1 MSAERVGRHGTA
13 DDPKVNTAPSTP
25 EGAYAPLLPF
35 DVRIDLVDRMLNF
48 EIADDPYYSGLEIQA
63 FDDAV
68 HGSGMLVFLSRR
80 DDDRIDVYRQAG
92 LNVDPANYGIGGGL
106 GAWVEAEISPDV
118 LVVDDLGVRVDVRL
132 TDVAGRTI
140 EVRMDDRGS
149 RRRRRATMLAPMGA
163 GIEHPTSLPLVWMTR
178 FDLVRRTRPAP
189 TIRIDG
195 RSVSPG
201 RLPAAW
207 LHRRHLIKY
216 AADLCV
222 VSVNPTRPAALNSP
236 AATSDRPATS
246 DRGDGGIAVVTAAQ
260 GTHVA
265 RLRLTPPLPDLASLA
280 PAMPAQGVWEVDID
294 DNRGVTGG
302 TWYARRE
309 PTDVELVVDVTRP
322 WRPAKLP
329 PLMRL
334 VTIVMPL
341 FRTWP
346 TSYRWIGSVPL
357 DGTAPMISRWERTVT
372 QRAEAYRRVTGSE

>member
-1 MSAERVGRHGTA
+1 MSGERVVRHGA
-13 DDPKVNTAPSTP
+13 VDDTKASSDPSTP
-25 EGAYAPLLPF
+25 EGAHAPILPF

-68 HGSGMLVFLSRR
+68 HGKGMLVFLSRR

-92 LNVDPANYGIGGGL
+92 LNVDPANYGIAGGL

-140 EVRMDDRGS
+140 EVRMDDRGT

-178 FDLVRRTRPAP
+178 FDLVRRTRRAP

-201 RLPAAW
+201 RLPAARI
-207 LHRRHLIKY
+207 HRRHLIKY

-222 VSVNPTRPAALNSP
+222 VSVNPTRTAARGSP
-236 AATSDRPATS
+236 VATSDRPATS
-246 DRGDGGIAVVTAAQ
+246 GRGDDGIAMVTAAQ
-260 GTHVA
+260 GAHVA
-265 RLRLTPPLPDLASLA
+265 RLRLTPALPDLASLE
-280 PAMPAQGVWEVDID
+280 PATPAHGVWDVDID
-294 DNRGVTGG
+294 DHRAVTGG

-309 PTDVELVVDVTRP
+309 PTDVALVVDVTRP
-322 WRPAKLP
+322 WRPSKLP

-346 TSYRWIGSVPL
+346 TTYRWTGSIPL
-357 DGTAPMISRWERTVT
+357 DGTATISRWERTVT
-372 QRAEAYRRVTGSE
+372 QRAEAYRRMTGSE